1 MKSPKFWLDI
11 GLNGAEC
18 INMDER
24 PDLVESLALFGGEFQ
39 PIGWPGEEVQR
50 PDGQTIPSW
59 IDQNCKYYNLEKN
72 DQEIMTFVRKIIEVG
87 QEHTEVVEV
96 QWDEESVLVL
106 KY

>member
-11 GLNGAEC
+11 GLNGAKC

-24 PDLVESLALFGGEFQ
+24 PDLLESLTLFGNEFQ
-39 PIGWPGEEVQR
+39 QIGWPGDDVQR
-50 PDGQTIPSW
+50 EDGLTIPAW
-59 IDQNCKYYNLEKN
+59 INHTSEYFNIKDN
-72 DQEIMTFVRKIIEVG
+72 DPEVMKFIRKIIEVE
-87 QEHTEVVEV
+87 QENTEVVEV